1 MEDQVRY
8 CPECGSQESG
18 YFCRNCGALLTGE
31 DNVLCPR
38 CHHIVPDGKFC
49 NQCGQGLSGIGLRLR
64 QLALAG
70 DTFWVAS
77 GGPTPTA
84 PTPTPAESA
93 QSAQTDLP
101 DWLRDTSIPPSATAP
116 VLEPDESV
124 QLAQADLP
132 DWLRDIPIPPSV
144 AAPARAD
151 EHVYPALKPIDG
163 MPAPRPQRS
172 FLVAI
177 VLLILVM
184 LLGIVVMAVLVAL
197 RSLG

>member
-1 MEDQVRY
+1 MEDQIRY
-8 CPECGSQESG
+8 CSECGSQESG

-49 NQCGQGLSGIGLRLR
+49 NQCGQGLSGIGLHLR

-77 GGPTPTA
+77 DEA
-84 PTPTPAESA
+84 KPAAAS
-93 QSAQTDLP
+93 LP
-101 DWLRDTSIPPSATAP
+101 VEMP

-132 DWLRDIPIPPSV
+132 DWLREIPALPSA
-144 AAPARAD
+144 AAPARSE
-151 EHVYPALKPIDG
+151 EHVYPALKPIEP
-163 MPAPRPQRS
+163 MPVQRFQGR
-172 FLVAI
+172 FLVA
-177 VLLILVM
+177 VLLLMLVM
-184 LLGIVVMAVLVAL
+184 LLGIVFMAILAAL
-197 RSLG
+197 RGLG

>member
-1 MEDQVRY
+1 MEDQIRY

-49 NQCGQGLSGIGLRLR
+49 NQCGQGLSGIGLHLR

-77 GGPTPTA
+77 GA
-84 PTPTPAESA
+84 PTPAVPTPALAE
-93 QSAQTDLP
+93 
-101 DWLRDTSIPPSATAP
+101 TA
-116 VLEPDESV
+116 VLAPDESV

-132 DWLRDIPIPPSV
+132 DWLRELPAASSV
-144 AAPARAD
+144 AAPARSE
-151 EHVYPALKPIDG
+151 EHIYPALKPIESQ
-163 MPAPRPQRS
+163 PVQQSQRR
-172 FLVAI
+172 FLVA
-177 VLLILVM
+177 VLILMSCM
-184 LLGIVVMAVLVAL
+184 LLGIVIMAVLVAL
-197 RSLG
+197 RSQG

>member
-1 MEDQVRY
+1 MEDQNRY

-18 YFCRNCGALLTGE
+18 FFCRNCGALLSGE

-77 GGPTPTA
+77 GGPTPA
-84 PTPTPAESA
+84 VPTPMPAE
-93 QSAQTDLP
+93 T
-101 DWLRDTSIPPSATAP
+101 P
-116 VLEPDESV
+116 VLQPDESV

-132 DWLRDIPIPPSV
+132 DWLREMSVLPSA
-144 AAPARAD
+144 AAPARSE
-151 EHVYPALKPIDG
+151 EHVYPALKPIDA
-163 MPAPRPQRS
+163 APVQRPQRS
-172 FLVAI
+172 FLVA
-177 VLLILVM
+177 VLLLMLVM
-184 LLGIVVMAVLVAL
+184 LVGIAFMAVLVAL

>member
-1 MEDQVRY
+1 MEDQNRY
-8 CPECGSQESG
+8 CPDCGSQESG

-49 NQCGQGLSGIGLRLR
+49 NQCGQGLSGIGLHLR

-77 GGPTPTA
+77 GE
-84 PTPTPAESA
+84 PTPAVAVPMPAEMPA
-93 QSAQTDLP
+93 
-101 DWLRDTSIPPSATAP
+101 
-116 VLEPDESV
+116 LEPDESV

-132 DWLRDIPIPPSV
+132 DWLRDIPVPLS
-144 AAPARAD
+144 ASAPARSE
-151 EHVYPALKPIDG
+151 EHVYPALKPIEA
-163 MPAPRPQRS
+163 APVQRPQRS
-172 FLVAI
+172 FLVA
-177 VLLILVM
+177 VLLLMMVM
-184 LLGIVVMAVLVAL
+184 LLGIVFMAILVAL

>member
-1 MEDQVRY
+1 MEDQNRY
-8 CPECGSQESG
+8 CPECGSQENG

-77 GGPTPTA
+77 GGPTLAA
-84 PTPTPAESA
+84 PTPAPAGSV

-101 DWLRDTSIPPSATAP
+101 DWLRDASTPPSATAP

-132 DWLRDIPIPPSV
+132 DWLSEIPAPL
-144 AAPARAD
+144 APAKAEPRI
-151 EHVYPALKPIDG
+151 YPALKPIEPESG
-163 MPAPRPQRS
+163 QASQRN
-172 FLVAI
+172 FLVI
-177 VLLILVM
+177 IILLMLVM
-184 LLGIVVMAVLVAL
+184 LAGLVFIAILFVL
-197 RSLG
+197 RGG

>member
-1 MEDQVRY
+1 MEDQARY

-49 NQCGQGLSGIGLRLR
+49 NQCGQGLSGIGLHLR

-77 GGPTPTA
+77 GA
-84 PTPTPAESA
+84 PTPAVATPAPAEM
-93 QSAQTDLP
+93 
-101 DWLRDTSIPPSATAP
+101 P

-124 QLAQADLP
+124 ELAQADLP
-132 DWLRDIPIPPSV
+132 DWLRDMPGVS
-144 AAPARAD
+144 AAAASARP
-151 EHVYPALKPIDG
+151 EQKIYPALKPLAAQ
-163 MPAPRPQRS
+163 PAQHSQRR
-172 FLVAI
+172 FLVA
-177 VLLILVM
+177 VLVLILFM
-184 LLGIVVMAVLVAL
+184 LVGIVIMAVLVAL
-197 RSLG
+197 RSQG

>member
-1 MEDQVRY
+1 MEDQNRY

-31 DNVLCPR
+31 ENVLCPR

-49 NQCGQGLSGIGLRLR
+49 NQCGQGLSGIGLHLR

-77 GGPTPTA
+77 GEPAAAVPA
-84 PTPTPAESA
+84 PMPGE
-93 QSAQTDLP
+93 
-101 DWLRDTSIPPSATAP
+101 AP

-132 DWLRDIPIPPSV
+132 DWLREIPALPLA
-144 AAPARAD
+144 AAPARS
-151 EHVYPALKPIDG
+151 EGHVYPALKPIEA
-163 MPAPRPQRS
+163 APVQRSQRS
-172 FLVAI
+172 FLVA
-177 VLLILVM
+177 VLLLMMVM
-184 LLGIVVMAVLVAL
+184 LLGIVFMAILVAL

>member
-1 MEDQVRY
+1 MEDQNRY

-49 NQCGQGLSGIGLRLR
+49 NQCGQGLSGIGLHLR

-77 GGPTPTA
+77 GEATAAVPTPM
-84 PTPTPAESA
+84 PAE
-93 QSAQTDLP
+93 T
-101 DWLRDTSIPPSATAP
+101 P

-132 DWLRDIPIPPSV
+132 DWLREIPALPSA
-144 AAPARAD
+144 AAPPRSE
-151 EHVYPALKPIDG
+151 EHVYPALQPIEA
-163 MPAPRPQRS
+163 APVQRSQRS
-172 FLVAI
+172 FLVA
-177 VLLILVM
+177 VLLLMMVM
-184 LLGIVVMAVLVAL
+184 LLGIVFMAILVSL